1 MAKAS
6 IELIEALEKTAS
18 KLEKGAKY
26 QWGHMGSC
34 NCGHLAQEL
43 TEFSKAEIHKFAMER
58 SGDWND
64 QILEFCPTSGV
75 PMDLMIS
82 RMISF
87 GLSLDDLKHLERLSD
102 QSILKHI
109 AKEKRDM
116 MNKNNKS
123 DVVLYLKTWAILLR
137 DRWVKENDPSSVK
150 VRFIERKSA
159 SIA

>member
-1 MAKAS
+1 MAKPS
-6 IELIEALEKTAS
+6 IELIEALEKTAT

-43 TEFSKAEIHKFAMER
+43 TEFSKAEIHRFAMER

-82 RMISF
+82 GMISY
-87 GLSLDDLKHLERLSD
+87 GLSLDDLKHLETLSD
-102 QSILKHI
+102 KEILKRI
-109 AKEKRDM
+109 PSERRNQ
-116 MNKNNKS
+116 MNKNNKM
-123 DVVLYLKTWAILLR
+123 DVVLYLKTWAISLR
-137 DRWVKENDPSSVK
+137 DKWIEVNADKESIKLVKSEP
-150 VRFIERKSA
+150 ILH
-159 SIA
+159 

>member
-1 MAKAS
+1 MAKPS
-6 IELIEALEKTAS
+6 IQLIEALEKTAS
-18 KLEKGAKY
+18 KIEKGAKY

-43 TEFSKAEIHKFAMER
+43 TEFSKAEIHRFAMER

-82 RMISF
+82 KMISF
-87 GLSLDDLKHLERLSD
+87 GLSLDDLKHLECLSD
-102 QSILKHI
+102 SNILKRIPRERRHQ
-109 AKEKRDM
+109 

-123 DVVLYLKTWAILLR
+123 DVVLYLKTWAFALR
-137 DRWVKENDPSSVK
+137 DKWIALNEVQDSIKEEKPEQI
-150 VRFIERKSA
+150 FH
-159 SIA
+159 